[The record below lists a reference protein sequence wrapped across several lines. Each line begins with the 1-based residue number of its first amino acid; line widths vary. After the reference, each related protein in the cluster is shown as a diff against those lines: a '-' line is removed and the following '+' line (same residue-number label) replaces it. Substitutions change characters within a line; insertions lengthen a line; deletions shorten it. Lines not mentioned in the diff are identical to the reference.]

1 MIYTVSN
8 CRCKLRC
15 SAREMCVCVFPCHSL
30 CLVSVYINK
39 LQIELTKRLANTHT
53 HTQAAKT
60 NGCYGINLSI
70 NLPALLCFSSHIS
83 PSLFLTASISTSY
96 SFCLSAAFSARLP
109 LPFCLLLLPYLPSP
123 LPTFLRRFITQS
135 VQCVCFFVIVA
146 AAFCAICL
154 EKSKC
159 TLDCPQRGSIER
171 GRRKESGRRRPTKSC

>member
-1 MIYTVSN
+1 
-8 CRCKLRC
+8 
-15 SAREMCVCVFPCHSL
+15 MCVSPCHSL

-53 HTQAAKT
+53 QGAKT

-83 PSLFLTASISTSY
+83 PSLFLSASISTSY
-96 SFCLSAAFSARLP
+96 SFCLSTLLP

-159 TLDCPQRGSIER
+159 TLDCPQRGRAER
-171 GRRKESGRRRPTKSC
+171 GVGRQGGRQKAVKSCASVLAVRTLTLITDLAIDLAVWHER